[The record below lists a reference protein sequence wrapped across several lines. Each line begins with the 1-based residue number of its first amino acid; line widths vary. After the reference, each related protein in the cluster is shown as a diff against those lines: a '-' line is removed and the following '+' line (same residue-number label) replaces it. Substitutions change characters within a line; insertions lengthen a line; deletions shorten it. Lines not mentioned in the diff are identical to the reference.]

1 MFSFFLIFNTLL
13 VSGQE
18 KDIPIAINV
27 PAGRRLI
34 QHTYAKGV
42 QVYVCKRDPKDTS
55 RYNWTFKEPRASLYT
70 DKGYHNLA
78 GKHYFDESN
87 NPAWELNDGSKISS
101 VKVQQVSAPHTSAI
115 PWLLLKAIRSR
126 GSGTFKQVQFI

>member
-1 MFSFFLIFNTLL
+1 MRILFSFLLIFKTLL

-42 QVYVCKRDPKDTS
+42 QVYVCTMDPIDSS
-55 RYNWTFKEPRASLYT
+55 RFTWSYKEPRAGLYAE
-70 DKGYHNLA
+70 GL
-78 GKHYFDESN
+78 
-87 NPAWELNDGSKISS
+87 P
-101 VKVQQVSAPHTSAI
+101 
-115 PWLLLKAIRSR
+115 
-126 GSGTFKQVQFI
+126 